1 MASAKKRRQKGQPQ
15 TEDERS
21 RPTWPQR
28 RRLDAIDELDAVQ
41 RSLTAALQTYQPDG
55 GQLDVDLNDSAS
67 ESSHGRHD
75 RRSLA
80 LHLEAVRMLQEQPA
94 LAQRVLDVLD
104 RWETVADLQSK
115 MLRDEWR
122 RIVLGRLWDLAI
134 EDSERGRQ
142 LRQASPLGFVLVTS
156 VRDAIFRTY
165 RTRRK

>member
-1 MASAKKRRQKGQPQ
+1 MNAAVRLGLNGDDSTQSTNLTQSSAASRRHFKHI
-15 TEDERS
+15 S
-21 RPTWPQR
+21 RM
-28 RRLDAIDELDAVQ
+28 
-41 RSLTAALQTYQPDG
+41 G